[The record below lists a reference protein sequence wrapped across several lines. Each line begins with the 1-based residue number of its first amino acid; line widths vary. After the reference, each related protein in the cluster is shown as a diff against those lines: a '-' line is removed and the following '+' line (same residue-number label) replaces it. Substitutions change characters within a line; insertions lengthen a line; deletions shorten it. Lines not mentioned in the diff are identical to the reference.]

1 MSVNMMAASFRCSAF
16 WEGTNALKQRL
27 PGMKRRIRQTVWP
40 LSPILPGLAKAARF
54 AEALPIRCEKR
65 SATIPNFTNCSPAP
79 NKSGSHKRS
88 EMNSRSFFAELKR
101 LEIRLGPIK
110 VMNKQNGNYMSQDP
124 TKSKRL
130 LSQVIAKWAC
140 SLKYE
145 HLSPEAIQAAKL
157 FWFDS
162 IGCALGGSQQEDA
175 KILLKHYR
183 AQGAGNGKATAF
195 VCGFKTNPVDAA
207 FLNGHMIRAMDY
219 NDIYW
224 KADPCHPS
232 DLIAAPLALCE
243 SEGLTGKDLI
253 LSTVIAYE
261 IEMRL
266 CEIGRP
272 GVREYGWHH
281 ATLSAFAAPVAA
293 GRVLNL
299 TPEQMV
305 SAIGISASRTF
316 CPGAVTAGKLTNMK
330 NTVDPWAGRMGAESA
345 LLAREGFSGPEHIID
360 GKEGLFAVFGHVQYK
375 GQPAT
380 FDSEGLVKDL
390 PTSPRSHYRILD
402 CGMKSFPIEALSHA
416 PLTAMMKTV
425 KENDIKADEVKEIKV
440 EVIARAAD
448 ILGDPHKYRPDSK
461 ETADHSLPYCM
472 AVGLVDGMVTPLQ
485 FREERVRDQSLIPIM
500 DKIKVV
506 ANEEFEALFPK
517 FQPSRVTITTNDGK
531 SHSTRV
537 DVPKGDPS
545 APMTED

>member
-1 MSVNMMAASFRCSAF
+1 MAH
-16 WEGTNALKQRL
+16 Q
-27 PGMKRRIRQTVWP
+27 
-40 LSPILPGLAKAARF
+40 
-54 AEALPIRCEKR
+54 
-65 SATIPNFTNCSPAP
+65 
-79 NKSGSHKRS
+79 
-88 EMNSRSFFAELKR
+88 
-101 LEIRLGPIK
+101 
-110 VMNKQNGNYMSQDP
+110 P
-124 TKSKRL
+124 TESKRL
-130 LSQVIAKWAC
+130 LSHIIADWAC

-145 HLSPEAIQAAKL
+145 HLSPAAIQAAKL

-162 IGCALGGSQQEDA
+162 IGCALGGSQQGDA
-175 KILLKHYR
+175 EILLKHYR
-183 AQGAGNGKATAF
+183 AMSGGEGGGNGSATTF
-195 VCGFKTNPVDAA
+195 VSGFKTNPVDAA

-243 SEGLTGKDLI
+243 SEGLSGKDLI
-253 LSTVIAYE
+253 LATIIAYE

-266 CEIGRP
+266 CEVGRP

-299 TPEQMV
+299 TTDQMV
-305 SAIGISASRTF
+305 SAIGISAARTF

-345 LLAREGFSGPEHIID
+345 LLARDGFSGPEHIID
-360 GKEGLFAVFGHVQYK
+360 GKEGLFAVFKHVTYEGK
-375 GQPAT
+375 PAT
-380 FDSEGLVKDL
+380 FDAEALVADL
-390 PTSPRSHYRILD
+390 PNSKDSHYRILD
-402 CGMKSFPIEALSHA
+402 CGMKSFPIEALSHS

-425 KENDIKADEVKEIKV
+425 KEHNIKADDVTEIKV

-461 ETADHSLPYCM
+461 ETADNSLPYCM
-472 AVGLVDGMVTPLQ
+472 AAGLVDGMVTPLQ
-485 FREERVRDQSLIPIM
+485 FKEERVLDKALIPIM
-500 DKIKVV
+500 DKVKVV

-537 DVPKGDPS
+537 DVPKGDPRD
-545 APMTED
+545 PMTEEEIAVKFNALGGDVIGKDQCKKLQKFIMSIETAKDLGGLFELTTAR